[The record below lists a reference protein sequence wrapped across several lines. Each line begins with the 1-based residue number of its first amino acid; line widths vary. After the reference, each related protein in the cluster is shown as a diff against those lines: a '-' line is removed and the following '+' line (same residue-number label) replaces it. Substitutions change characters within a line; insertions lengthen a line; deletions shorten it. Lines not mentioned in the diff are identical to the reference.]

1 MSQNPIILYPSN
13 WLYNAGVVGLIRVL
27 DGLGAGIDLRPDGS
41 VALTIPVTL
50 DDEHIFKKW
59 DQLSP
64 KSKKGGSLVY
74 GWKDAYYA
82 NQTEGSVRRRISSL
96 LKGDAAKAE
105 DGPSPPSPPQGSLLQ
120 GDPAKDGK
128 EFSCVFCGKRVRTKK
143 PVFLNQAYSRHLLG
157 SEKSFS
163 NMYWSFSATDFVC
176 PGCEFIIMCHHLAL
190 FRLADGSEVF
200 INAPSFTVMHY
211 LNKFA
216 FEAFGASSAEEAYE
230 KRHILA
236 VSLTEYAQKME
247 TTLGVWTGMNIEIVS
262 RLAKRS
268 EKERDRIEFFSLP
281 PEVVRVLS
289 DRRIASLLSQ
299 IGEFVILN
307 CVLDQ
312 DFSRLMEIG
321 YRLLRIGLKNGEWG
335 KAERDFL
342 NHTVRLEKNRRNP
355 AQTAEKIFKLCALI
369 EEKTKRRHEYEW
381 RSD

>member
-1 MSQNPIILYPSN
+1 MSRNPIILYPSN

-41 VALTIPVTL
+41 VALTIPITL
-50 DDEHIFKKW
+50 DDGHIFKKW
-59 DQLSP
+59 YQLSP

-96 LKGDAAKAE
+96 LQGDA
-105 DGPSPPSPPQGSLLQ
+105 
-120 GDPAKDGK
+120 AKDGK

-163 NMYWSFSATDFVC
+163 NMYWNFSATDFVC
-176 PGCEFIIMCHHLAL
+176 PGCEFIVMCHHLAL

-200 INAPSFTVMHY
+200 INAPSFTLMHY

-216 FEAFGASSAEEAYE
+216 FEAFGASFTEEAYE
-230 KRHILA
+230 KRNILA

-247 TTLGVWTGMNIEIVS
+247 ATLGVWTGMNIEIVS
-262 RLAKRS
+262 RLTKRS

-281 PEVVRVLS
+281 PEVVRLLS

-312 DFSRLMEIG
+312 DLSRLMEIG

-335 KAERDFL
+335 KAERDFV
-342 NHTVRLEKNRRNP
+342 NHTVRLERNRRNP
-355 AQTAEKIFKLCALI
+355 AQTAEKVFKLCALI